1 MARHDTTDFA
11 GRSEIGLPGLCLKVL
26 CFRQS
31 KVLHSGYWSPRCRG
45 AYAVP
50 ARRIVHRAVD
60 QAYRASYRR
69 AVDHVHRAAERV
81 HRAADHVHRAVE
93 PGRRAWPSSLA
104 VEPGRRAWFARDEM
118 HLDGVLA
125 EVCAAAKR
133 LHGPM
138 GGLRERSEGGRS
150 QTLDSLLSD

>member
-104 VEPGRRAWFARDEM
+104 VEPGSLATRCTLMGSWRRSARPLSASTALWAASES
-118 HLDGVLA
+118 VLRVA
-125 EVCAAAKR
+125 EVKP
-133 LHGPM
+133 LIV
-138 GGLRERSEGGRS
+138 S
-150 QTLDSLLSD
+150 